1 MFKLIFQTDN
11 TPLALLDH
19 ASFYYTALYDSVDDV
34 KKNFSAFQTEM
45 MKFKEELPDA
55 VLDEDFNSLSIVY
68 KVKEEKYTK
77 PF

>member
-1 MFKLIFQTDN
+1 
-11 TPLALLDH
+11 
-19 ASFYYTALYDSVDDV
+19 
-34 KKNFSAFQTEM
+34 